1 MNNYIT
7 LYGEPLEYPHQVS
20 VDKRGVAYYGFN
32 MATER
37 VSGIK
42 DITQVIV
49 EEGTQAFESLTAID
63 QVKDLLDCKL
73 LVTGRIRTRNIK
85 RKDTDG
91 SRTKEK
97 EHDKKNQAAEKEHS
111 KLYISVRA
119 QEITDQEYE
128 GDTNGVVLTGFV
140 CKKGDMRTTP
150 RGIRITDMILA
161 CWREDDESNVTR
173 MGQTLGID
181 RDLARKIKRM
191 SRKELDGY
199 LTRVTDKSYNNGYE
213 QGLVEGIALAGQAM
227 DEILKEE
234 VIKGTFP
241 AEKVDEI
248 KKAVGTYIAKVP
260 ERAAEKDKDEGKE
273 ENV

>member
-49 EEGTQAFESLTAID
+49 EEGTPAFESLTAID

-85 RKDTDG
+85 RKNTD
-91 SRTKEK
+91 SRAEEK
-97 EHDKKNQAAEKEHS
+97 EHDKKEHDEKNQAAEKEHS

-161 CWREDDESNVTR
+161 CWREDDESNVSDYIPAITW
-173 MGQTLGID
+173 
-181 RDLARKIKRM
+181 
-191 SRKELDGY
+191 
-199 LTRVTDKSYNNGYE
+199 NGT
-213 QGLVEGIALAGQAM
+213 AA
-227 DEILKEE
+227 
-234 VIKGTFP
+234 
-241 AEKVDEI
+241 
-248 KKAVGTYIAKVP
+248 
-260 ERAAEKDKDEGKE
+260 RAAENLNVGDCIEVRGRLQSREYTKE
-273 ENV
+273 LEHGETEVRTCYELSIEEYQVVAPAELKKEA

>member
-42 DITQVIV
+42 DITQVSV
-49 EEGTQAFESLTAID
+49 EEGTPAFKSLTAID

-97 EHDKKNQAAEKEHS
+97 EHN

-161 CWREDDESNVTR
+161 CWREDDESNVSDYIPAITWN
-173 MGQTLGID
+173 GTA
-181 RDLARKIKRM
+181 ARAADNLNVGDCIEVRGRLQ
-191 SRKELDGY
+191 SREYTKELEHGE
-199 LTRVTDKSYNNGYE
+199 TEVRTCYE
-213 QGLVEGIALAGQAM
+213 LSI
-227 DEILKEE
+227 EE
-234 VIKGTFP
+234 YKVVAP
-241 AEKVDEI
+241 AEL
-248 KKAVGTYIAKVP
+248 KKEA
-260 ERAAEKDKDEGKE
+260 
-273 ENV
+273 

>member
-1 MNNYIT
+1 
-7 LYGEPLEYPHQVS
+7 
-20 VDKRGVAYYGFN
+20 

-49 EEGTQAFESLTAID
+49 EEGTPAFESLTAID

-85 RKDTDG
+85 RNNTD
-91 SRTKEK
+91 SRTEEK
-97 EHDKKNQAAEKEHS
+97 GQDKKNRAAEKEHS

-161 CWREDDESNVTR
+161 CWREDDESNVSDYIPAITWN
-173 MGQTLGID
+173 GTA
-181 RDLARKIKRM
+181 ARAADNLNVGDCIEVRGRLQ
-191 SRKELDGY
+191 SREYTKELEHGE
-199 LTRVTDKSYNNGYE
+199 TEVRTCYE
-213 QGLVEGIALAGQAM
+213 LSI
-227 DEILKEE
+227 EE
-234 VIKGTFP
+234 YQVAAP
-241 AEKVDEI
+241 AEL
-248 KKAVGTYIAKVP
+248 KKEA
-260 ERAAEKDKDEGKE
+260 
-273 ENV
+273 

>member
-49 EEGTQAFESLTAID
+49 EEGTPAFKSLTAID

-85 RKDTDG
+85 RNNTD

-97 EHDKKNQAAEKEHS
+97 GQDKKNQAAEKEHS

-119 QEITDQEYE
+119 QEITD
-128 GDTNGVVLTGFV
+128 
-140 CKKGDMRTTP
+140 
-150 RGIRITDMILA
+150 
-161 CWREDDESNVTR
+161 
-173 MGQTLGID
+173 
-181 RDLARKIKRM
+181 
-191 SRKELDGY
+191 
-199 LTRVTDKSYNNGYE
+199 
-213 QGLVEGIALAGQAM
+213 
-227 DEILKEE
+227 
-234 VIKGTFP
+234 
-241 AEKVDEI
+241 
-248 KKAVGTYIAKVP
+248 KAT
-260 ERAAEKDKDEGKE
+260 AA
-273 ENV
+273 

>member
-20 VDKRGVAYYGFN
+20 VDKRGVAYYGFD

-49 EEGTQAFESLTAID
+49 EEGTPAFKSLTAID

-85 RKDTDG
+85 RNNTD
-91 SRTKEK
+91 SRTEEK
-97 EHDKKNQAAEKEHS
+97 GQDKKNQAAEKEHS

-150 RGIRITDMILA
+150 CGIRITDMILA
-161 CWREDDESNVTR
+161 CWREDDESNVSDYIPAITWN
-173 MGQTLGID
+173 GTA
-181 RDLARKIKRM
+181 ARAADNLNVGDCIEVRGRLQ
-191 SRKELDGY
+191 SREYTKELEHGE
-199 LTRVTDKSYNNGYE
+199 TEARTCYE
-213 QGLVEGIALAGQAM
+213 LSI
-227 DEILKEE
+227 EE
-234 VIKGTFP
+234 YKVVAP
-241 AEKVDEI
+241 AEL
-248 KKAVGTYIAKVP
+248 KKEA
-260 ERAAEKDKDEGKE
+260 
-273 ENV
+273 

>member
-49 EEGTQAFESLTAID
+49 EEGTPAFESLTAID

-91 SRTKEK
+91 SRTK
-97 EHDKKNQAAEKEHS
+97 EKEHS

-161 CWREDDESNVTR
+161 CWREDDESNVSDYIPAITW
-173 MGQTLGID
+173 
-181 RDLARKIKRM
+181 
-191 SRKELDGY
+191 
-199 LTRVTDKSYNNGYE
+199 NGT
-213 QGLVEGIALAGQAM
+213 AA
-227 DEILKEE
+227 
-234 VIKGTFP
+234 
-241 AEKVDEI
+241 
-248 KKAVGTYIAKVP
+248 
-260 ERAAEKDKDEGKE
+260 RAAENLNVGDCIEVRGRLQSREYTKE
-273 ENV
+273 LEHGETEVRTCYELSIEEYQVVAPAELKKEA

>member
-49 EEGTQAFESLTAID
+49 EEGTPAFKSLTAID
-63 QVKDLLDCKL
+63 QVKDLLGCKL

-85 RKDTDG
+85 RNNTD
-91 SRTKEK
+91 SRTEEK
-97 EHDKKNQAAEKEHS
+97 GQDKKNQAAEKEHS

-140 CKKGDMRTTP
+140 CKKGDMVTTP

-161 CWREDDESNVTR
+161 CWREDDESNVSDYIPAITW
-173 MGQTLGID
+173 
-181 RDLARKIKRM
+181 
-191 SRKELDGY
+191 
-199 LTRVTDKSYNNGYE
+199 NGT
-213 QGLVEGIALAGQAM
+213 AA
-227 DEILKEE
+227 
-234 VIKGTFP
+234 
-241 AEKVDEI
+241 
-248 KKAVGTYIAKVP
+248 
-260 ERAAEKDKDEGKE
+260 RAAENLNVGDCIEVRGRLQSREYTKE
-273 ENV
+273 LEHGETEVRTCYELSIEEYQVVAPAELKKEA

>member
-49 EEGTQAFESLTAID
+49 EEGTPAFKSLTAID

-85 RKDTDG
+85 QKDADS
-91 SRTKEK
+91 SRAKEK
-97 EHDKKNQAAEKEHS
+97 EHDKKEHGEKNQAAEKEHS

-161 CWREDDESNVTR
+161 CWREDDESNVSDYIPAITW
-173 MGQTLGID
+173 
-181 RDLARKIKRM
+181 
-191 SRKELDGY
+191 
-199 LTRVTDKSYNNGYE
+199 NGT
-213 QGLVEGIALAGQAM
+213 AA
-227 DEILKEE
+227 
-234 VIKGTFP
+234 
-241 AEKVDEI
+241 
-248 KKAVGTYIAKVP
+248 
-260 ERAAEKDKDEGKE
+260 RAAENLNVGDCIEVRGRLQSREYTKE
-273 ENV
+273 LEHGETEVRTCYELSIEEYQVVAPAELKKET

>member
-49 EEGTQAFESLTAID
+49 EEGTPAFESLTAID
-63 QVKDLLDCKL
+63 QVKDLLGCKL

-85 RKDTDG
+85 RNNTD

-97 EHDKKNQAAEKEHS
+97 GQDKKNQAAEKEHS

-150 RGIRITDMILA
+150 RGIRITDMVLA
-161 CWREDDESNVTR
+161 CWREDDVSNVSDYIPAVTWN
-173 MGQTLGID
+173 GTA
-181 RDLARKIKRM
+181 ARAAENLNVGDCIEVRGRLQ
-191 SRKELDGY
+191 SREYTKELEHGENEVR
-199 LTRVTDKSYNNGYE
+199 TCYE
-213 QGLVEGIALAGQAM
+213 LSIEEYQVVE
-227 DEILKEE
+227 
-234 VIKGTFP
+234 P
-241 AEKVDEI
+241 AEKE
-248 KKAVGTYIAKVP
+248 A
-260 ERAAEKDKDEGKE
+260 
-273 ENV
+273 

>member
-49 EEGTQAFESLTAID
+49 EEGTPAFESLTAID

-91 SRTKEK
+91 SRTK
-97 EHDKKNQAAEKEHS
+97 AEKEHS

-161 CWREDDESNVTR
+161 CWREDDESNVSDYIPAITW
-173 MGQTLGID
+173 
-181 RDLARKIKRM
+181 
-191 SRKELDGY
+191 
-199 LTRVTDKSYNNGYE
+199 NGT
-213 QGLVEGIALAGQAM
+213 AA
-227 DEILKEE
+227 
-234 VIKGTFP
+234 
-241 AEKVDEI
+241 
-248 KKAVGTYIAKVP
+248 
-260 ERAAEKDKDEGKE
+260 RAADNL
-273 ENV
+273 NVGDCIVVR

>member
-49 EEGTQAFESLTAID
+49 EEGTPAFKSLTAID

-85 RKDTDG
+85 QKDTDS
-91 SRTKEK
+91 SRAKEK
-97 EHDKKNQAAEKEHS
+97 EHDKKEHDKKEHGEKNQAAEKEHS

-161 CWREDDESNVTR
+161 CWREDDESNVSDYIPAITW
-173 MGQTLGID
+173 
-181 RDLARKIKRM
+181 
-191 SRKELDGY
+191 
-199 LTRVTDKSYNNGYE
+199 NGT
-213 QGLVEGIALAGQAM
+213 AA
-227 DEILKEE
+227 
-234 VIKGTFP
+234 
-241 AEKVDEI
+241 
-248 KKAVGTYIAKVP
+248 
-260 ERAAEKDKDEGKE
+260 RAAENLNVGDCIEVRGRLQSREYTKE
-273 ENV
+273 LEHGETEVRTCYELSIEEYQVVAPAELKKET

>member
-20 VDKRGVAYYGFN
+20 VDKRGVAYYGFD

-49 EEGTQAFESLTAID
+49 EEGTPAFESLTAID
-63 QVKDLLDCKL
+63 KVKDLLDCKL

-91 SRTKEK
+91 SRTK
-97 EHDKKNQAAEKEHS
+97 EKEHS

-161 CWREDDESNVTR
+161 CWREDDESNVSDYIPTITWN
-173 MGQTLGID
+173 GTA
-181 RDLARKIKRM
+181 ARAADNLNVGDCIEVRGRLQ
-191 SRKELDGY
+191 SREYTKELEHGE
-199 LTRVTDKSYNNGYE
+199 TEVRTCYE
-213 QGLVEGIALAGQAM
+213 LSIEEYKVVAPVE
-227 DEILKEE
+227 LK
-234 VIKGTFP
+234 
-241 AEKVDEI
+241 
-248 KKAVGTYIAKVP
+248 
-260 ERAAEKDKDEGKE
+260 KE
-273 ENV
+273 A

>member
-20 VDKRGVAYYGFN
+20 VDKHGVAYYGFN

-49 EEGTQAFESLTAID
+49 EEGTLAFKSLTAID
-63 QVKDLLDCKL
+63 QVKDLLGCKL

-85 RKDTDG
+85 RNNTD

-97 EHDKKNQAAEKEHS
+97 GQDKKNQAAEKEHS

-150 RGIRITDMILA
+150 RGIRITDMVLA
-161 CWREDDESNVTR
+161 CWREDDESNVSDYIPAVTWN
-173 MGQTLGID
+173 GTA
-181 RDLARKIKRM
+181 ARAAENLNVGDCIEVRGRLQ
-191 SRKELDGY
+191 SREYTKELEHGENEVR
-199 LTRVTDKSYNNGYE
+199 TCYE
-213 QGLVEGIALAGQAM
+213 LSIEEYQVVE
-227 DEILKEE
+227 
-234 VIKGTFP
+234 P
-241 AEKVDEI
+241 AEKE
-248 KKAVGTYIAKVP
+248 A
-260 ERAAEKDKDEGKE
+260 
-273 ENV
+273 

>member
-49 EEGTQAFESLTAID
+49 EEGTPTFESLTAID

-91 SRTKEK
+91 SRTK
-97 EHDKKNQAAEKEHS
+97 EKEHS

-161 CWREDDESNVTR
+161 CWREDDESNVSDYIPAITWN
-173 MGQTLGID
+173 GTA
-181 RDLARKIKRM
+181 ARAADNLNVGDCIEVRGRLQ
-191 SRKELDGY
+191 SREYTKELEHGE
-199 LTRVTDKSYNNGYE
+199 TEVRTCYE
-213 QGLVEGIALAGQAM
+213 LSI
-227 DEILKEE
+227 EE
-234 VIKGTFP
+234 YQVAAP
-241 AEKVDEI
+241 AEL
-248 KKAVGTYIAKVP
+248 KKEA
-260 ERAAEKDKDEGKE
+260 
-273 ENV
+273 

>member
-7 LYGEPLEYPHQVS
+7 LYGELLEYPHQVS

-49 EEGTQAFESLTAID
+49 EEGTPAFKSLTAID
-63 QVKDLLDCKL
+63 QVKDLLGCKL

-85 RKDTDG
+85 RNNTD
-91 SRTKEK
+91 SRTEEK
-97 EHDKKNQAAEKEHS
+97 GQDKKNQAAEKEHS

-161 CWREDDESNVTR
+161 CWREDDESNVSDYIPAITW
-173 MGQTLGID
+173 
-181 RDLARKIKRM
+181 
-191 SRKELDGY
+191 
-199 LTRVTDKSYNNGYE
+199 NGT
-213 QGLVEGIALAGQAM
+213 AA
-227 DEILKEE
+227 
-234 VIKGTFP
+234 
-241 AEKVDEI
+241 
-248 KKAVGTYIAKVP
+248 
-260 ERAAEKDKDEGKE
+260 RAAENLNVGDCIEVRGRLQSREYTKE
-273 ENV
+273 LEHGETEVRTCYELSIEEYQVVAPAELKKEA

>member
-20 VDKRGVAYYGFN
+20 VDKRGVAYYGFD

-49 EEGTQAFESLTAID
+49 EEGTPAFESLTAID

-85 RKDTDG
+85 RNNTD

-161 CWREDDESNVTR
+161 CWREDDESNVSDYIPAITWN
-173 MGQTLGID
+173 GTA
-181 RDLARKIKRM
+181 ARAAENLNVGDCIEVRGRLQ
-191 SRKELDGY
+191 SREYTKELEHGE
-199 LTRVTDKSYNNGYE
+199 TEVRTCYE
-213 QGLVEGIALAGQAM
+213 LSIEEYQVVE
-227 DEILKEE
+227 
-234 VIKGTFP
+234 P
-241 AEKVDEI
+241 AEKE
-248 KKAVGTYIAKVP
+248 A
-260 ERAAEKDKDEGKE
+260 
-273 ENV
+273 

>member
-49 EEGTQAFESLTAID
+49 EEGTPAFKSLTAID

-91 SRTKEK
+91 SRTK
-97 EHDKKNQAAEKEHS
+97 EKEHS

-161 CWREDDESNVTR
+161 CWREDDESNVSDYIPAITWN
-173 MGQTLGID
+173 GTA
-181 RDLARKIKRM
+181 ARAADNLNVGDCIEVRGRLQ
-191 SRKELDGY
+191 SREYTKELEHGG
-199 LTRVTDKSYNNGYE
+199 TEVRTCYE
-213 QGLVEGIALAGQAM
+213 LSI
-227 DEILKEE
+227 EE
-234 VIKGTFP
+234 YQVVAP
-241 AEKVDEI
+241 AEL
-248 KKAVGTYIAKVP
+248 KKEA
-260 ERAAEKDKDEGKE
+260 
-273 ENV
+273 

>member
-20 VDKRGVAYYGFN
+20 VDKRGVAYYGFD

-49 EEGTQAFESLTAID
+49 EEGTPAFESLTAID

-91 SRTKEK
+91 SRTK
-97 EHDKKNQAAEKEHS
+97 EKEHS

-161 CWREDDESNVTR
+161 CWREDDESNVSDYIPAITWN
-173 MGQTLGID
+173 GTA
-181 RDLARKIKRM
+181 ARAADNLNVGDCIEVRGRLQ
-191 SRKELDGY
+191 SREYTKELEHGE
-199 LTRVTDKSYNNGYE
+199 TEVRTCYE
-213 QGLVEGIALAGQAM
+213 LSIEEYKVVAPVE
-227 DEILKEE
+227 LK
-234 VIKGTFP
+234 
-241 AEKVDEI
+241 
-248 KKAVGTYIAKVP
+248 
-260 ERAAEKDKDEGKE
+260 KE
-273 ENV
+273 A

>member
-49 EEGTQAFESLTAID
+49 EEGTPAFESLTAID

-85 RKDTDG
+85 QKDTD
-91 SRTKEK
+91 SRTKGK
-97 EHDKKNQAAEKEHS
+97 EHDKKEHGEKNQAAEKEQS

-161 CWREDDESNVTR
+161 CWREDDESNVSDYIPAITW
-173 MGQTLGID
+173 
-181 RDLARKIKRM
+181 
-191 SRKELDGY
+191 
-199 LTRVTDKSYNNGYE
+199 NGT
-213 QGLVEGIALAGQAM
+213 AA
-227 DEILKEE
+227 
-234 VIKGTFP
+234 
-241 AEKVDEI
+241 
-248 KKAVGTYIAKVP
+248 
-260 ERAAEKDKDEGKE
+260 RAAENLNVGDCIEVRGRLQSREYTKE
-273 ENV
+273 LEHGETEVRMCYELSIEEYQVVAPAELKKET

>member
-49 EEGTQAFESLTAID
+49 EEGTPAFESLTAID
-63 QVKDLLDCKL
+63 RVKDLLDCKL

-85 RKDTDG
+85 QKDTDS
-91 SRTKEK
+91 SRAKEK
-97 EHDKKNQAAEKEHS
+97 EHEKKNQAAEKEHGEKNQAAEKEHS

-161 CWREDDESNVTR
+161 CWREDDESNVSDYIPAITW
-173 MGQTLGID
+173 
-181 RDLARKIKRM
+181 
-191 SRKELDGY
+191 
-199 LTRVTDKSYNNGYE
+199 NGT
-213 QGLVEGIALAGQAM
+213 AA
-227 DEILKEE
+227 
-234 VIKGTFP
+234 
-241 AEKVDEI
+241 
-248 KKAVGTYIAKVP
+248 
-260 ERAAEKDKDEGKE
+260 RAAENLNVGDCIEVRGRLQSREYTKE
-273 ENV
+273 LEHGETEVRTCYELSIEEYRVVAPAELKKEA

>member
-49 EEGTQAFESLTAID
+49 EEGTPAFKSLTAID
-63 QVKDLLDCKL
+63 QVKDLLGCKL

-85 RKDTDG
+85 RNNTD
-91 SRTKEK
+91 SRTEEK
-97 EHDKKNQAAEKEHS
+97 GQDKKNQAAEKEHS

-161 CWREDDESNVTR
+161 CWREDDESNVSDYIPAITW
-173 MGQTLGID
+173 
-181 RDLARKIKRM
+181 
-191 SRKELDGY
+191 
-199 LTRVTDKSYNNGYE
+199 NGT
-213 QGLVEGIALAGQAM
+213 AA
-227 DEILKEE
+227 
-234 VIKGTFP
+234 
-241 AEKVDEI
+241 
-248 KKAVGTYIAKVP
+248 
-260 ERAAEKDKDEGKE
+260 RAAENLNVGDCIEVRGRLQSREYTKE
-273 ENV
+273 LEHGETEVRTCYELSIEEYKVVAPVELKKEA

>member
-42 DITQVIV
+42 YITQVIV
-49 EEGTQAFESLTAID
+49 EEGTPAFESLTAID

-97 EHDKKNQAAEKEHS
+97 EHS

-128 GDTNGVVLTGFV
+128 GDTNVVVLTGFV

-161 CWREDDESNVTR
+161 CWREDDESNVSDYIPAITWN
-173 MGQTLGID
+173 GTA
-181 RDLARKIKRM
+181 ARAADNLNVGDCIEVRGRLQ
-191 SRKELDGY
+191 SREYTKELEHGE
-199 LTRVTDKSYNNGYE
+199 TEVRTCYE
-213 QGLVEGIALAGQAM
+213 LSI
-227 DEILKEE
+227 EE
-234 VIKGTFP
+234 YQVAAP
-241 AEKVDEI
+241 AEL
-248 KKAVGTYIAKVP
+248 KKEA
-260 ERAAEKDKDEGKE
+260 
-273 ENV
+273 

>member
-49 EEGTQAFESLTAID
+49 EEGTPAFESLTAID

-85 RKDTDG
+85 RKNTD
-91 SRTKEK
+91 RRAEEK
-97 EHDKKNQAAEKEHS
+97 EHDKKEHDEKNQAAEKEHS

-161 CWREDDESNVTR
+161 CWREDDESNVSDYIPAITW
-173 MGQTLGID
+173 
-181 RDLARKIKRM
+181 
-191 SRKELDGY
+191 
-199 LTRVTDKSYNNGYE
+199 NGT
-213 QGLVEGIALAGQAM
+213 AA
-227 DEILKEE
+227 
-234 VIKGTFP
+234 
-241 AEKVDEI
+241 
-248 KKAVGTYIAKVP
+248 
-260 ERAAEKDKDEGKE
+260 RAAENLNVGDCIEVRGRLQSREYTKE
-273 ENV
+273 LEHVETEVRTCYELSIEEYQVVAPAELKKEA

>member
-7 LYGEPLEYPHQVS
+7 LHGEPLEYPHQVS

-49 EEGTQAFESLTAID
+49 EEGTPAFESLTAID

-97 EHDKKNQAAEKEHS
+97 EHDKKEHDKKSQTAEKEHS

-119 QEITDQEYE
+119 QESTDQEYE

-161 CWREDDESNVTR
+161 CWREDDESNVSDYIPAITWN
-173 MGQTLGID
+173 GTA
-181 RDLARKIKRM
+181 ARAADNLNVGDCIEVRGRLQ
-191 SRKELDGY
+191 SREYTKELEHGE
-199 LTRVTDKSYNNGYE
+199 TEVRTCYE
-213 QGLVEGIALAGQAM
+213 LSI
-227 DEILKEE
+227 EE
-234 VIKGTFP
+234 YQVVAP
-241 AEKVDEI
+241 AEL
-248 KKAVGTYIAKVP
+248 KKEA
-260 ERAAEKDKDEGKE
+260 
-273 ENV
+273 

>member
-49 EEGTQAFESLTAID
+49 EEGTPAFESLTAID

-150 RGIRITDMILA
+150 RGIRITEMILA
-161 CWREDDESNVTR
+161 CWREDDESNVSDYIPAITWN
-173 MGQTLGID
+173 GTA
-181 RDLARKIKRM
+181 ARAADNLNVGDCIEVRGRLQ
-191 SRKELDGY
+191 SREYTKELEHGE
-199 LTRVTDKSYNNGYE
+199 TEVRTCYE
-213 QGLVEGIALAGQAM
+213 LSI
-227 DEILKEE
+227 EE
-234 VIKGTFP
+234 YQVAAP
-241 AEKVDEI
+241 AEL
-248 KKAVGTYIAKVP
+248 KKEA
-260 ERAAEKDKDEGKE
+260 
-273 ENV
+273 